1 MKTTL
6 YLSAIKASKQVL
18 IAGLAS
24 FLPLFFEEIKKR
36 SPLLHHFSIN
46 VDIIYCVLSNNMC
59 IALKK
64 ILRFVFQIIR
74 GNLFLNVAI
83 FCIIYIKKNLLAPLD
98 FLAMMRLYPVYFTY
112 DMLPTCKVNIV
123 MFSVRRL

>member
-59 IALKK
+59 IILKK
-64 ILRFVFQIIR
+64 NTQICLLDNKGKFVFEYCHILYYLYKKESFSTFR
-74 GNLFLNVAI
+74 FLSNDEALSSLF
-83 FCIIYIKKNLLAPLD
+83 YI
-98 FLAMMRLYPVYFTY
+98 
-112 DMLPTCKVNIV
+112 
-123 MFSVRRL
+123 